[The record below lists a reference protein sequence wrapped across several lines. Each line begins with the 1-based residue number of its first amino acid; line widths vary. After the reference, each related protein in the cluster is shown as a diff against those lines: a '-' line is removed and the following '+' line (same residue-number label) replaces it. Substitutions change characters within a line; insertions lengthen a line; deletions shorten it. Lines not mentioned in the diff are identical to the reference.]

1 VSAVAFSA
9 DVINRVEKF
18 AGALESLIRQY
29 YPEAIFEGP
38 YFWEEMG
45 LWLLD
50 TYSLADDFDL
60 RSLVSDLELEL
71 LLNEDIGLL
80 VIPLPLTFYR
90 PATQA
95 A

>member
-1 VSAVAFSA
+1 MNAVAFSA
-9 DVINRVEKF
+9 DITNRVEES
-18 AGALESLIRQY
+18 AGELKSLIRQR

-38 YFWEEMG
+38 YFWDEMG

-50 TYSLADDFDL
+50 THSRADNFDL

-80 VIPLPLTFYR
+80 VIPLPLDE
-90 PATQA
+90 PAIA
-95 A
+95 RA